1 MGNATE
7 VTAANFDETIG
18 QGVTMVDFSAEWCQ
32 PCKMMAPVID
42 ELATEFDGKATVAK
56 LDIDN
61 AQDIAVKYGVN
72 AVPTFIVF
80 KDGEVAN
87 KLQGLQDKDELTQ
100 AINAACAG

>member
-1 MGNATE
+1 MANATE
-7 VTAANFDETIG
+7 VTAANFEETIG

-61 AQDIAVKYGVN
+61 AQDIAIKYGVN

-80 KDGEVAN
+80 KDGEVAS

-100 AINAACAG
+100 AINAACAE